1 MAIKLQGYVF
11 KNDGTALS
19 GATVQVYD
27 TSDSSTEG
35 TAVNTDSNGLW
46 TYADISADALYDV
59 KISSGGS
66 VRWRMG
72 EDKIQIK
79 EAYIRN
85 DTANSQSPLYLANA
99 TNNASVKVLDLS
111 NKRTTA
117 NVADNDEV
125 YMSFNLQDSGGTA
138 TEFARITAVATDVT
152 ATEEDGEIQFD
163 VMKAG
168 NLTKVWTLSS
178 STSSATSM
186 DFDVDSFTIGTG
198 ADTDITL
205 TFDANTADGVIT
217 WKEDE
222 DYFQFSDDIL
232 MNSTEKI
239 NFGDTGTFIHQSSDG
254 VLTIESDTTVDIN
267 GAVALNGAITG
278 ATNITL
284 SGELDAATLD
294 ISGNADIDGT
304 LEADAITING
314 TAIGSIYGAVAG
326 SSSIVTTGALDSGSI
341 TSGFGNINIGSST
354 ITTTGAVAT
363 GALTTG
369 TDGSGVAVIF

>member
-326 SSSIVTTGALDSGSI
+326 SSSIVNTVALDSCSI
-341 TSGFGNINIGSST
+341 T
-354 ITTTGAVAT
+354 
-363 GALTTG
+363 
-369 TDGSGVAVIF
+369 

>member
-294 ISGNADIDGT
+294 I
-304 LEADAITING
+304 
-314 TAIGSIYGAVAG
+314 
-326 SSSIVTTGALDSGSI
+326 
-341 TSGFGNINIGSST
+341 
-354 ITTTGAVAT
+354 
-363 GALTTG
+363 
-369 TDGSGVAVIF
+369 